1 MNKRGRSFFVFFF
14 IFCRRF
20 ASILFFFPSF
30 FFFGFFT
37 KMGHQTMSTKR
48 QAPKEKLKTVV
59 NTPAQVLNV
68 DVDLRRLHE
77 ACGSLGEYILP
88 FMKRL
93 KLELQRVKDGE
104 QTDVP
109 TVPLFIHGEIPYT
122 EIKQLFLDVLSTYP
136 FLRVMQLHHCAIGDE
151 GILTIVDF
159 IRSYRPSPDRNPFG
173 IQCLELLECL
183 IGPTGAKYI
192 AKLLSE
198 NETLTRFLLDFNPLG
213 DAGAEAIGKAMLWN
227 GTLEDLSLQY
237 CNIGASG
244 ANALAEGVLRCSNV
258 RVFSLR
264 GNPIGPEG
272 IKAIGAA
279 LSIGNRINSLDI
291 AGTGFGGSYP
301 AVEAF
306 CQGAESSPSLTSVDM
321 DYNLLA
327 PEAGSLIA
335 SLISKNKR
343 LVQFRVN
350 ERMEA
355 SEFLTI
361 QNTLEQNMRNAKKK
375 KKKTRVTKA

>member
-1 MNKRGRSFFVFFF
+1 
-14 IFCRRF
+14 
-20 ASILFFFPSF
+20 
-30 FFFGFFT
+30 
-37 KMGHQTMSTKR
+37 MGYQTMSTKR
-48 QAPKEKLKTVV
+48 QTPKEKLKAVV

-77 ACGSLGEYILP
+77 ACGPLGEYIVP
-88 FMKRL
+88 FMRRL
-93 KLELQRVKDGE
+93 KMELQRLKDGE
-104 QTDVP
+104 QADVP
-109 TVPLFIHGEIPYT
+109 TIPLFVHGEIPYA

-173 IQCLELLECL
+173 IQCIELLECL
-183 IGPTGAKYI
+183 IGPTGAKYF

-198 NETLTRFLLDFNPLG
+198 NETLTRCLLDFNPLG

-237 CNIGASG
+237 CGIGASG

-264 GNPIGPEG
+264 GNPVGPEG
-272 IKAIGAA
+272 IKAIGEA

-291 AGTGFGGSYP
+291 AGTGFGGSFP
-301 AVEAF
+301 ALESF
-306 CQGAESSPSLTSVDM
+306 CQGAECSPSLTSVDM

-350 ERMEA
+350 ERMEV
-355 SEFLTI
+355 SDFLTI
-361 QNTLEQNMRNAKKK
+361 QNALEQNMRNAKKK
-375 KKKTRVTKA
+375 KKKTKAPKS